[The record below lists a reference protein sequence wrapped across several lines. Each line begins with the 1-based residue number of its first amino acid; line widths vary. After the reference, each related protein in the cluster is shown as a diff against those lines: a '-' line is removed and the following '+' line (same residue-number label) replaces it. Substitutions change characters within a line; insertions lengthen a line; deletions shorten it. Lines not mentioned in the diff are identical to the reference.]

1 MDKSIDREMEHHG
14 AELSFKDNMSYGDY
28 LKLSDVLGAQAP
40 LTDAHDELLFI
51 IQHQTAELWMKLAI
65 REMSEA
71 CDALAQDEFAQAS
84 KLMARVNKI
93 FYQLNS
99 AWDIL
104 RTMTPSDYTTFRDS
118 LGKSSGFQSYQYRAI
133 EFVVGNKNPA
143 LMKPHDHLPEVSK
156 WLREI
161 YEAPGIYDQMV
172 RAVARAGFD
181 ISKDVLN
188 RDVTRPYTTDAS
200 VQKAWAIIYRN
211 PRDNWH
217 FYDLAEKLID
227 FEDFFRRWRF
237 NHLTTV
243 ERIIGSKMGTGGTS
257 GAPYL
262 KKMLDTVLFPELWQV
277 RSDL

>member
-1 MDKSIDREMEHHG
+1 MVESINREMEHHG
-14 AELSFKDNMSYGDY
+14 AELSFKENMSYGDY
-28 LKLSDVLGAQAP
+28 LRLSDVLGAQAP

-71 CDALAQDEFAQAS
+71 CNSLAQDEFAQVS

-93 FYQLNS
+93 FSQLNG

-143 LMKPHDHLPEVSK
+143 LMKPHEHMPEVSK
-156 WLREI
+156 WLHQI

-172 RAVARAGFD
+172 RALARAGFE
-181 ISKDVLN
+181 ISDEVLK
-188 RDVTRPYTTDAS
+188 RDVTKPYTTDAS
-200 VQKAWAIIYRN
+200 VQKAWEIIYRN
-211 PRDNWH
+211 PHDNWH

>member
-1 MDKSIDREMEHHG
+1 MADSTNTELEHHG
-14 AELSFKDNMSYGDY
+14 AELSFKENMSYSDY
-28 LKLSDVLGAQAP
+28 LRLADILGAQAP

-71 CDALAQDEFAQAS
+71 CSSLAQDEFAQVS

-93 FYQLNS
+93 FAQLNS

-143 LMKPHDHLPEVSK
+143 LMKPHEHMPEISK
-156 WLREI
+156 WLHQI
-161 YEAPGIYDQMV
+161 YEAPSIYDQMV
-172 RAVARAGFD
+172 RSLARAGFE
-181 ISKDVLN
+181 ISADVLN
-188 RDVTRPYTTDAS
+188 RDVTKPYATDAS
-200 VQKAWAIIYRN
+200 VQKAWEIIYRN

-243 ERIIGSKMGTGGTS
+243 ERIIGNKMGTGGTS